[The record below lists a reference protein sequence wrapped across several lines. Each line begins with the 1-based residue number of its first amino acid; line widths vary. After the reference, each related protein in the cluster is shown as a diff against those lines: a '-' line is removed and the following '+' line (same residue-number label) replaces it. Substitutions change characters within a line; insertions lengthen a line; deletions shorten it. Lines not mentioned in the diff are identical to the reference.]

1 MAGELYNSL
10 VKLMGKKKN
19 LNLGG
24 RITCVES
31 FCFVLFCISII

>member
-10 VKLMGKKKN
+10 VKLMGKKN

-24 RITCVES
+24 RVTCVVS